1 MRDFIGHEAL
11 INNFKQRCLKNTL
24 SHAHLIAGEDGV
36 GKGKLANILAK
47 FILNGDL
54 DREYVDIINYS
65 SEKSSFGV
73 DDVRDIIEEVYKKPF
88 EKDKKVIIIHEG
100 NKLTIQA
107 QNALLKTIEEP
118 PKGVYIIILCES
130 LELILDTIKSRCEI
144 YKLKPLTKSE
154 LYEYIKI
161 KKFNYDENEIKSA
174 IAFSEGVP
182 GRIDRYFND
191 DKLRELRNNIVILIK
206 NLNKNELETI
216 IVNEAVKSNLK
227 TQSSLFGSKDKETEE
242 RFKRVG
248 IDTSNIP
255 FVLNFERLLRSTKF
269 TEAMRK
275 ILKVVSSKYNY
286 PVDIEYTANFDK
298 QGNFRI
304 NIVQCRPLQTRGLGK
319 TVELP
324 KLEDKNSCL
333 FSSTGNF
340 MGGNVRL
347 AIDYIVF
354 ISSDDYVKLPE
365 VEKYNI
371 ARQVGI
377 INKELKGKNA
387 MLMGPG
393 RWGSSNPELGVPV
406 KFTELCNMSV
416 MCEIAYSNQDLMP
429 ELSYGSHFFQD
440 LVETGIFYVAL
451 FDNREDVVFNENKL
465 REKENIVK
473 QIVKDANINDEVI
486 KVYDTKGLQIYSDI
500 TQQIVTCS

>member
-24 SHAHLIAGEDGV
+24 SHAHLIVGEDGV

-206 NLNKNELETI
+206 NLNKNDLEAI
-216 IVNEAVKSNLK
+216 LQQEESFSNLK
-227 TQSSLFGSKDKETEE
+227 NDKEE
-242 RFKRVG
+242 
-248 IDTSNIP
+248 
-255 FVLNFERLLRSTKF
+255 VLNIFGLFIRD
-269 TEAMRK
+269 
-275 ILKVVSSKYNY
+275 ILINKE
-286 PVDIEYTANFDK
+286 IENEEFI
-298 QGNFRI
+298 I
-304 NIVQCRPLQTRGLGK
+304 NSD
-319 TVELP
+319 
-324 KLEDKNSCL
+324 KLED
-333 FSSTGNF
+333 
-340 MGGNVRL
+340 
-347 AIDYIVF
+347 I
-354 ISSDDYVKLPE
+354 
-365 VEKYNI
+365 
-371 ARQVGI
+371 
-377 INKELKGKNA
+377 KELTKEMSFKKLNNMIKTIEEARRNIKSNVSWGMTLRV
-387 MLMGPG
+387 MLMGFMEG
-393 RWGSSNPELGVPV
+393 
-406 KFTELCNMSV
+406 
-416 MCEIAYSNQDLMP
+416 
-429 ELSYGSHFFQD
+429 
-440 LVETGIFYVAL
+440 
-451 FDNREDVVFNENKL
+451 
-465 REKENIVK
+465 
-473 QIVKDANINDEVI
+473 
-486 KVYDTKGLQIYSDI
+486 
-500 TQQIVTCS
+500 

>member
-206 NLNKNELETI
+206 NLNKNDLEDI
-216 IVNEAVKSNLK
+216 LQQEESFSNLK
-227 TQSSLFGSKDKETEE
+227 NDKEE
-242 RFKRVG
+242 
-248 IDTSNIP
+248 
-255 FVLNFERLLRSTKF
+255 VLNIFGLFIRD
-269 TEAMRK
+269 
-275 ILKVVSSKYNY
+275 ILINKE
-286 PVDIEYTANFDK
+286 IENEEFI
-298 QGNFRI
+298 I
-304 NIVQCRPLQTRGLGK
+304 NSD
-319 TVELP
+319 
-324 KLEDKNSCL
+324 KLED
-333 FSSTGNF
+333 
-340 MGGNVRL
+340 
-347 AIDYIVF
+347 I
-354 ISSDDYVKLPE
+354 
-365 VEKYNI
+365 
-371 ARQVGI
+371 
-377 INKELKGKNA
+377 KELTKEMSFKKLNNMIKTIEEARRNIKSNVSWGMTLRV
-387 MLMGPG
+387 MLMGFMEG
-393 RWGSSNPELGVPV
+393 
-406 KFTELCNMSV
+406 
-416 MCEIAYSNQDLMP
+416 
-429 ELSYGSHFFQD
+429 
-440 LVETGIFYVAL
+440 
-451 FDNREDVVFNENKL
+451 
-465 REKENIVK
+465 
-473 QIVKDANINDEVI
+473 
-486 KVYDTKGLQIYSDI
+486 
-500 TQQIVTCS
+500 

>member
-1 MRDFIGHEAL
+1 MRDFIGYEAL

-65 SEKSSFGV
+65 SEKASFGV

-118 PKGVYIIILCES
+118 PTGVYIIILCES

-174 IAFSEGVP
+174 IAFSEGIP

-206 NLNKNELETI
+206 NLNKNDLEAI
-216 IVNEAVKSNLK
+216 LQQEESFSNLK
-227 TQSSLFGSKDKETEE
+227 NDKEE
-242 RFKRVG
+242 
-248 IDTSNIP
+248 
-255 FVLNFERLLRSTKF
+255 VLNIFGLFIRD
-269 TEAMRK
+269 
-275 ILKVVSSKYNY
+275 ILINKE
-286 PVDIEYTANFDK
+286 IENEEFI
-298 QGNFRI
+298 I
-304 NIVQCRPLQTRGLGK
+304 NSD
-319 TVELP
+319 
-324 KLEDKNSCL
+324 KLED
-333 FSSTGNF
+333 
-340 MGGNVRL
+340 
-347 AIDYIVF
+347 I
-354 ISSDDYVKLPE
+354 
-365 VEKYNI
+365 
-371 ARQVGI
+371 
-377 INKELKGKNA
+377 KELTKEMSFKKLNNMIKTIEEARRNIKSNVSWGMTLRV
-387 MLMGPG
+387 MLMGFMEG
-393 RWGSSNPELGVPV
+393 
-406 KFTELCNMSV
+406 
-416 MCEIAYSNQDLMP
+416 
-429 ELSYGSHFFQD
+429 
-440 LVETGIFYVAL
+440 
-451 FDNREDVVFNENKL
+451 
-465 REKENIVK
+465 
-473 QIVKDANINDEVI
+473 
-486 KVYDTKGLQIYSDI
+486 
-500 TQQIVTCS
+500 

>member
-36 GKGKLANILAK
+36 GKGKLANILSK

-206 NLNKNELETI
+206 NLNKNDLEAI
-216 IVNEAVKSNLK
+216 LQQEESFSNLK
-227 TQSSLFGSKDKETEE
+227 NDKEE
-242 RFKRVG
+242 
-248 IDTSNIP
+248 
-255 FVLNFERLLRSTKF
+255 VLNIFGLFIRD
-269 TEAMRK
+269 
-275 ILKVVSSKYNY
+275 ILINKE
-286 PVDIEYTANFDK
+286 IENEEFI
-298 QGNFRI
+298 I
-304 NIVQCRPLQTRGLGK
+304 NSD
-319 TVELP
+319 
-324 KLEDKNSCL
+324 KLED
-333 FSSTGNF
+333 
-340 MGGNVRL
+340 
-347 AIDYIVF
+347 I
-354 ISSDDYVKLPE
+354 
-365 VEKYNI
+365 
-371 ARQVGI
+371 
-377 INKELKGKNA
+377 KELTKEMSFKKLNNMIKTIEEARRNIKSNVSWGMMLRV
-387 MLMGPG
+387 MLMGFMEG
-393 RWGSSNPELGVPV
+393 
-406 KFTELCNMSV
+406 
-416 MCEIAYSNQDLMP
+416 
-429 ELSYGSHFFQD
+429 
-440 LVETGIFYVAL
+440 
-451 FDNREDVVFNENKL
+451 
-465 REKENIVK
+465 
-473 QIVKDANINDEVI
+473 
-486 KVYDTKGLQIYSDI
+486 
-500 TQQIVTCS
+500 

>member
-11 INNFKQRCLKNTL
+11 INNFKQRCLKNTF

-206 NLNKNELETI
+206 NLNKNDLEAI
-216 IVNEAVKSNLK
+216 LQQEESFSNLK
-227 TQSSLFGSKDKETEE
+227 NDKEE
-242 RFKRVG
+242 
-248 IDTSNIP
+248 
-255 FVLNFERLLRSTKF
+255 VLNIFGLFIRD
-269 TEAMRK
+269 
-275 ILKVVSSKYNY
+275 ILINKE
-286 PVDIEYTANFDK
+286 IENEEFI
-298 QGNFRI
+298 I
-304 NIVQCRPLQTRGLGK
+304 NSD
-319 TVELP
+319 
-324 KLEDKNSCL
+324 KLED
-333 FSSTGNF
+333 
-340 MGGNVRL
+340 
-347 AIDYIVF
+347 I
-354 ISSDDYVKLPE
+354 
-365 VEKYNI
+365 
-371 ARQVGI
+371 
-377 INKELKGKNA
+377 KELTKEMSFKKLNNMIKTIEEARRNIKSNVSWGMTLRV
-387 MLMGPG
+387 MLMGFMEG
-393 RWGSSNPELGVPV
+393 
-406 KFTELCNMSV
+406 
-416 MCEIAYSNQDLMP
+416 
-429 ELSYGSHFFQD
+429 
-440 LVETGIFYVAL
+440 
-451 FDNREDVVFNENKL
+451 
-465 REKENIVK
+465 
-473 QIVKDANINDEVI
+473 
-486 KVYDTKGLQIYSDI
+486 
-500 TQQIVTCS
+500 

>member
-11 INNFKQRCLKNTL
+11 INNFKQRCLRNTL

-88 EKDKKVIIIHEG
+88 EKDKKVIIIYEG

-130 LELILDTIKSRCEI
+130 LGLILDTIKSRCEI

-206 NLNKNELETI
+206 NLNKNDLEDI
-216 IVNEAVKSNLK
+216 LQQEESFSNLK
-227 TQSSLFGSKDKETEE
+227 NDKEE
-242 RFKRVG
+242 
-248 IDTSNIP
+248 
-255 FVLNFERLLRSTKF
+255 VLNIFGLFIRD
-269 TEAMRK
+269 
-275 ILKVVSSKYNY
+275 ILINKE
-286 PVDIEYTANFDK
+286 IENEEFI
-298 QGNFRI
+298 I
-304 NIVQCRPLQTRGLGK
+304 NSD
-319 TVELP
+319 
-324 KLEDKNSCL
+324 KLED
-333 FSSTGNF
+333 
-340 MGGNVRL
+340 
-347 AIDYIVF
+347 I
-354 ISSDDYVKLPE
+354 
-365 VEKYNI
+365 
-371 ARQVGI
+371 
-377 INKELKGKNA
+377 KELTKEMSFKKLNNMIKTIEEARRNIKSNVSWGMTLRV
-387 MLMGPG
+387 MLMGFMEG
-393 RWGSSNPELGVPV
+393 
-406 KFTELCNMSV
+406 
-416 MCEIAYSNQDLMP
+416 
-429 ELSYGSHFFQD
+429 
-440 LVETGIFYVAL
+440 
-451 FDNREDVVFNENKL
+451 
-465 REKENIVK
+465 
-473 QIVKDANINDEVI
+473 
-486 KVYDTKGLQIYSDI
+486 
-500 TQQIVTCS
+500 

>member
-1 MRDFIGHEAL
+1 M
-11 INNFKQRCLKNTL
+11 FKKYS

-206 NLNKNELETI
+206 NLNKNDLEAI
-216 IVNEAVKSNLK
+216 LQQEESFSNLK
-227 TQSSLFGSKDKETEE
+227 NDKEE
-242 RFKRVG
+242 
-248 IDTSNIP
+248 
-255 FVLNFERLLRSTKF
+255 VLNIFGLFIRD
-269 TEAMRK
+269 
-275 ILKVVSSKYNY
+275 ILINKE
-286 PVDIEYTANFDK
+286 IENEEFI
-298 QGNFRI
+298 I
-304 NIVQCRPLQTRGLGK
+304 NSD
-319 TVELP
+319 
-324 KLEDKNSCL
+324 KLED
-333 FSSTGNF
+333 
-340 MGGNVRL
+340 
-347 AIDYIVF
+347 I
-354 ISSDDYVKLPE
+354 
-365 VEKYNI
+365 
-371 ARQVGI
+371 
-377 INKELKGKNA
+377 KELTKEMSFKKLNNMIKTIEEARRNIKSNVSWGMMLRV
-387 MLMGPG
+387 MLMGFMEG
-393 RWGSSNPELGVPV
+393 
-406 KFTELCNMSV
+406 
-416 MCEIAYSNQDLMP
+416 
-429 ELSYGSHFFQD
+429 
-440 LVETGIFYVAL
+440 
-451 FDNREDVVFNENKL
+451 
-465 REKENIVK
+465 
-473 QIVKDANINDEVI
+473 
-486 KVYDTKGLQIYSDI
+486 
-500 TQQIVTCS
+500 